1 MGRRICISVIG
12 AGGEITPEE
21 ASTAAEL
28 GREIARRGAVVI
40 CGGLGGVMTE
50 VAKGAKEE
58 GGLTIGII
66 PGDNPAGANP
76 FIDVAIVTGMGIA
89 RNVIVASSGDAVIA
103 VSGKLGTLSEIA
115 LALIRSKWEARNTL
129 RDCPCPYP
137 WEACDWFR
145 DMAIGRG
152 AHRRPFNNSCQKCKR
167 CRQKGTITYR
177 EIKVEKD
184 VKIFKK
190 DLTNPFASSIFVILS
205 VARNLTF

>member
-1 MGRRICISVIG
+1 MIG

-115 LALIRSKWEARNTL
+115 LALIRQK
-129 RDCPCPYP
+129 PV
-137 WEACDWFR
+137 
-145 DMAIGRG
+145 IGL
-152 AHRRPFNNSCQKCKR
+152 
-167 CRQKGTITYR
+167 GTWQLEEGRIENR
-177 EIKVEKD
+177 SIIPAMNAEDAVEKA
-184 VKIFKK
+184 
-190 DLTNPFASSIFVILS
+190 FALIWK
-205 VARNLTF
+205 

>member
-115 LALIRSKWEARNTL
+115 LALIRQK
-129 RDCPCPYP
+129 PV
-137 WEACDWFR
+137 
-145 DMAIGRG
+145 IGL
-152 AHRRPFNNSCQKCKR
+152 
-167 CRQKGTITYR
+167 GTWQLEEGRIENR
-177 EIKVEKD
+177 SIIPAMNAEDAVEKA
-184 VKIFKK
+184 
-190 DLTNPFASSIFVILS
+190 FALIWK
-205 VARNLTF
+205 